1 MLVYKLLDANFHYIL
16 IGFFLEFWISYPNV
30 LPHPVVFMGKAV
42 NLFERLF
49 YVTNKNPA
57 KLKRNGILTALIL
70 VLATYIIFTIIDV
83 ILTDFLIRWI
93 FKVIFAFTIVATGSL
108 LTECRKVL
116 IFLQQNQLDKAREQ
130 LSMLVT
136 RDTKMMEK
144 EEIIR
149 TTIETLSENLCDGV
163 VAPLFYMF
171 VGGIP
176 LGMTYKMV
184 STLDSMIGY
193 KNERYF
199 YFGWASAKLDDI
211 FAWLPARLT
220 AIFIFIAS
228 FIMGFDWRKSIE
240 IWKRDRN
247 KTESPNSGH
256 PESAFAGAIGVWFGG
271 KVRYFGKVYEKPI
284 IGEKSEYVVEKHL
297 RMSLNLAMG
306 CSFVAVIS
314 MSILEGVYRL
324 W

>member
-1 MLVYKLLDANFHYIL
+1 MLVHKILDANFHYIL
-16 IGFFLEFWISYPNV
+16 VGFFLEFWISYPNV
-30 LPHPVVFMGKAV
+30 LPHPVVFMGKAI
-42 NLFERLF
+42 NLFERFF
-49 YVTNKNPA
+49 YVNGKNPA
-57 KLKRNGILTALIL
+57 KLKRNGILTSLIL
-70 VLATYIIFTIIDV
+70 VLGAYVIFASIDM
-83 ILTDFLIRWI
+83 LLPNSLIKWI
-93 FKVIFAFTIVATGSL
+93 VRAIFAFTIVATGSL
-108 LTECRKVL
+108 LTECSKVL
-116 IFLQQNQLDKAREQ
+116 YFLQKNEIDKAREQ

-149 TTIETLSENLCDGV
+149 TTIETLAENLCDGV

-193 KNERYF
+193 KNERYI

-220 AIFIFIAS
+220 AVFIFIAS
-228 FIMGFDWRKSIE
+228 FIMGFDWQKSVE
-240 IWKRDRN
+240 IWKRDKN

-284 IGEKSEYVVEKHL
+284 IGEKSELIVEEHL
-297 RMSLNLAMG
+297 QKSLNLAMG
-306 CSFVAVIS
+306 SSFVAVIS